1 MNSDFFEV
9 ASYNIIMPVFDKG
22 QGRQI
27 RSVAISWLGLL
38 DGQDNVGF
46 LCIILFS
53 NWFWE
58 LGQ

>member
-9 ASYNIIMPVFDKG
+9 PSYNIIVPVLDKG

-38 DGQDNVGF
+38 DGQDKVGF
-46 LCIILFS
+46 LCITLFS

-58 LGQ
+58 LGR